1 MISMTF
7 QNETADAVLDD
18 LRRIFPHLVAG
29 TSLPK
34 EAAPVTLTAV
44 EAPEVAVVEE
54 KPEPT
59 PRTRKKKDDKESSGT
74 SAPASSEG
82 GTEAPLSDAASAETK
97 PSASTASAEEKSTA
111 SASDAASVPDIEDV
125 RAKLKTLGATDGYG
139 HDKVFE
145 VLAHYKNK
153 EDPKAVAKSA
163 STMRPADYAALITEI
178 DALLAEVK

>member
-44 EAPEVAVVEE
+44 QAPEVAVVEE

-74 SAPASSEG
+74 SALASSEG
-82 GTEAPLSDAASAETK
+82 GTEAPLSDAASAEMK
-97 PSASTASAEEKSTA
+97 PSASTASAEEKSAA
-111 SASDAASVPDIEDV
+111 SASDAASVPALDDV
-125 RAKLKTLGATDGYG
+125 RAQLQKLGATEGLG

-145 VLAHYKNK
+145 TLAKYGAKN
-153 EDPKAVAKSA
+153 A
-163 STMRPADYAALITEI
+163 STVPEDKRAALITEI
-178 DALLAEVK
+178 DSLLSEVK